1 MNQHR
6 LAIGAIAAAAI
17 MWGTT
22 GTAAAFAPSVNVL
35 AIGAGAM
42 GIGGL
47 LQSIVNASPVYRHRQ
62 KLRASWPTMTFGAL
76 CVAIYPLAFYTS
88 MRVAGVALGCVVSL
102 ASAPMASAVLERIC
116 DGRALTKRWMLAC
129 CIGVSG
135 AALLS
140 LPHGTD
146 TTTSNGDGST
156 LAGIALGLIAGFTYA
171 GYSRSLRRLMAVGV
185 CRRAATGAVFG
196 LGGVALIPLMIVA
209 GGSALFSSFSS
220 LIVIGYLAVIPMFVG
235 YVLFSYGLGQV
246 DATTATTTT
255 LIEPAVATATAVVI
269 LNETITALGWLG
281 IVFLAVALGVL
292 ISGAQGNRTAS
303 LVPRRPKEMSASTS
317 PAHDRSR
324 F

>member
-6 LAIGAIAAAAI
+6 LAIGAIAAAAV

-62 KLRASWPTMTFGAL
+62 DLRASWPTMIFGVL

-102 ASAPMASAVLERIC
+102 ASAPMASAVLERVF
-116 DGRALTKRWMLAC
+116 DGRALTRRWMLAC
-129 CIGVSG
+129 CLGVGG

-140 LPHGTD
+140 LPHGSTA
-146 TTTSNGDGST
+146 SNGNGST
-156 LAGIALGLIAGFTYA
+156 VVGIALGLVAGFTYA

-185 CRRAATGAVFG
+185 SRSAATGAVFG

-220 LIVIGYLAVIPMFVG
+220 LIVVGYLAVIPMFVG
-235 YVLFSYGLGQV
+235 YVLFSYGLGHV

-269 LNETITALGWLG
+269 LNEPITAAGWLG
-281 IVFLAVALGVL
+281 IVLLAAALGVL
-292 ISGAQGNRTAS
+292 VSGAQQNRTTP
-303 LVPRRPKEMSASTS
+303 LVLGRPKKVSASSATM
-317 PAHDRSR
+317 P
-324 F
+324 